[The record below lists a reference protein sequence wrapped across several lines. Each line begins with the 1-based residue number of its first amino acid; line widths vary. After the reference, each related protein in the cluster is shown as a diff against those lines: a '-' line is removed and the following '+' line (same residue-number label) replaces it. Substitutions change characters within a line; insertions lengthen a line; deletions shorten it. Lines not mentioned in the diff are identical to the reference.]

1 MKKKKLFK
9 FFIIAML
16 TVCGVACEQ
25 SEGVDE
31 GNENNNVPT
40 TLVIEVSNVTA
51 TGATVSVKPSN
62 RKASYYFDIVK
73 KEVLDNY
80 KGGEKT
86 FLADY
91 AAELKE
97 MIDKVNGYGYEG
109 VLSSGKDSHTYELGS
124 LEQTTDYY
132 AFAFCMTADGK
143 YDEEGLTKVEFTT
156 FISDH
161 AFEIVVTKK
170 TEKGATV
177 SVEPTNSDTY
187 YFDVIEKKIFDS
199 YTDKRK
205 FASEYIEMVKAHY
218 ESQGS
223 SFQHA
228 LSFET
233 DSYSYEG
240 NLIPNTEYYAVAFGV
255 TTSCDITTDVTTEEF
270 KTSPSNKD
278 LKSFDKCYFKNCGDH
293 YGTNATNWYIDFYSS
308 TTNDYFVI
316 ELQGDLSETA
326 PVAGEY
332 PILSTFEAGT
342 AVAGGVK
349 DNHLYGTYWGRL
361 DDSKENLVE
370 SALCI
375 SGTVKVEKPDNLNGK
390 YTIKIEDGSDKYGNS
405 IKLSYTGELKEWVE
419 ENTPSTQKLN
429 TRGNFVLRKATL
441 DNFVPKHISR

>member
-1 MKKKKLFK
+1 MKKLFK

-31 GNENNNVPT
+31 GNENNNA
-40 TLVIEVSNVTA
+40 TLVIEVSKVTA

-62 RKASYYFDIVK
+62 GDASYYFDIVK

-80 KGGEKT
+80 EGGGEKK

-91 AAELKE
+91 AAELKG
-97 MIDKVNGYGYEG
+97 MIDKLNNYGYEG
-109 VLSSGKDSHTYELGS
+109 VLSSGNDSHIYELGS
-124 LEQTTDYY
+124 LEPTTDYY
-132 AFAFCMTADGK
+132 AFAFCMTTDGK
-143 YDEEGLTKVEFTT
+143 YDEEQGLTKVEFTT
-156 FISDH
+156 FISDNT
-161 AFEIVVTKK
+161 FDIVVTNK

-205 FASEYIEMVKAHY
+205 FASEYIEKVMAHY
-218 ESQGS
+218 VSQGS
-223 SFQHA
+223 SLQHA

-233 DSYSYEG
+233 DSYEWG
-240 NLIPNTEYYAVAFGV
+240 NLNPNTEYYAVAFGV
-255 TTSCDITTDVTTEEF
+255 TTSCDITTDVTTVEF
-270 KTSPSNKD
+270 KTLPSNKD
-278 LKSFDKCYFKNCGDH
+278 LKSFDKCYFKNCGDY

-316 ELQGDLSETA
+316 ELQGALSETA
-326 PVAGEY
+326 PVAGNY
-332 PILSTFEAGT
+332 PILSTLEAGT

-349 DNHLYGTYWGRL
+349 DDHLYGTYWGRL

-370 SALCI
+370 SALCLLD
-375 SGTVKVEKPDNLNGK
+375 TVKIVKPDSLNGK
-390 YTIKIEDGSDKYGNS
+390 YIIKIENGRDKYDNS